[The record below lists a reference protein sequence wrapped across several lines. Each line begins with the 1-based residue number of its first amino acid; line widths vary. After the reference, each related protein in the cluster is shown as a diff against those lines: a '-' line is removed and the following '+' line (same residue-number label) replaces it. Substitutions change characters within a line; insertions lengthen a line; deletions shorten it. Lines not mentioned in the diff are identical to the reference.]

1 MSILSFSAL
10 ALFVSTAQGHM
21 IMATPPPYGSP
32 DNSPLIADGSNFPCK
47 ATSNSGGT
55 VTNMAIGATQKLSFL
70 GESVHGGG
78 SCQVSLTTDAPATKN
93 SKWMVIHSI
102 QGGCPARNQAG
113 NIGAD
118 NSASAPD
125 PDTYDFTIPAG
136 ITPGAYTLAWTW
148 FNKVGNREM
157 YMNCA
162 SIKVTGGSS
171 KRETSLNETEEYA
184 IPELS
189 GRATASFPDMFVAN
203 IPVTDCTTAEGAD
216 VKFPDPGQSVEMASA
231 NKADALSPPTG
242 PKCGASGDSSGAS
255 SGTDASNAGSSG
267 ASGAAAPSMSS
278 AAPAAAAPSVAA
290 SPAAAAAPS
299 VAASPAAAAAP
310 SVAASPAA
318 GSAPAPVESSSGSS
332 AAPASGS
339 GTASTGSSTGSC
351 TTPGQSICSPD
362 GLQIGTCTT
371 ENTVTWIPVAA
382 GTKCVGGYMVAAK
395 GKRSAKF
402 ISGYFF

>member
-1 MSILSFSAL
+1 
-10 ALFVSTAQGHM
+10 M

-32 DNSPLIADGSNFPCK
+32 DNSPLNADGSNFPCK

-78 SCQVSLTTDAPATKN
+78 SCQVSLTTDTPATKN

-102 QGGCPARNQAG
+102 EGGCPARNQAG

-125 PDTYDFTIPAG
+125 PDTYDYSIPAG

-162 SIKVTGGSS
+162 SIKVTGGSN
-171 KRETSLNETEEYA
+171 KRETSLNETEEYEIA
-184 IPELS
+184 ELAE
-189 GRATASFPDMFVAN
+189 RATASFPDMFVAN
-203 IPVTDCTTAEGAD
+203 IPATDCTTAEGAD
-216 VKFPDPGQSVEMASA
+216 VKFPDPGSSVEMASA
-231 NKADALSPPTG
+231 NKADVLSPPTG
-242 PKCGASGDSSGAS
+242 PKCGAAGTSASAS
-255 SGTDASNAGSSG
+255 SDTQASNSSSSG
-267 ASGAAAPSMSS
+267 ASGAAAPASSPAAAAAGAAPSMSA
-278 AAPAAAAPSVAA
+278 AAPAVAASPSVAAAAPSVAPSA
-290 SPAAAAAPS
+290 SVAAAAPS
-299 VAASPAAAAAP
+299 GGAATSPSSSAGSGAAP
-310 SVAASPAA
+310 VD
-318 GSAPAPVESSSGSS
+318 GSSGSS
-332 AAPASGS
+332 AAPAAAS

-362 GLQIGTCTT
+362 GLQIGTCTA
-371 ENTVTWIPVAA
+371 ESTVTWIPVAA
-382 GTKCVGGYMVAAK
+382 GTKCAGGYMVTAK

-402 ISGYFF
+402 LSGYFF